1 MLNEIKKSEVKKLFP
16 KRKRDSHK
24 GDNGRVL
31 IVGGS
36 REYYGA
42 PILAGMGALFG
53 GTDLV
58 TLFVPEC
65 NFDVSR
71 SYYPDFIVKAFPGDH
86 LDARGVELVAR
97 ASENQDCVMFGPG
110 IGDREETQTAIQAL
124 IKKIECPLVLDS
136 HAIYALPRKETRDNA
151 RILITPHAQEFANFC
166 KKPMPSLFIEKT
178 EYVKKCATTFNVNV
192 LLKNPVDI
200 IVSAKG
206 DFCINSTGNQG
217 MTKGGTGDVL
227 AGLIGG
233 LVAQGLSLYNAAR
246 IGAFILGTAGD
257 ELLLEKGYGY
267 TATDLALHLPYAI
280 QEILK

>member
-1 MLNEIKKSEVKKLFP
+1 MLNEIKKSNVKKLFP

-42 PILAGMGALFG
+42 PLLAGMGALFS

-71 SYYPDFIVKAFPGDH
+71 TYYPDFIVKAFPGDR
-86 LDARGVELVAR
+86 LDGRGVEPISL
-97 ASENQDCVMFGPG
+97 ASENQDCVVFGPG
-110 IGDREETQTAIQAL
+110 IGDRPETQATIQAL

-136 HAIYALPRKETRDNA
+136 HAVYALPRDHTRNNA

-166 KKPMPSLFIEKT
+166 KKPLPSLFIEKT
-178 EYVKKCATTFNVNV
+178 EKAKKCAATFNVNV
-192 LLKNPVDI
+192 LLKNPLDI
-200 IVSAKG
+200 VVSAQG
-206 DFCINSTGNQG
+206 DFCINSTGNPG

-227 AGLIGG
+227 VGLIGG
-233 LVAQGLSLYNAAR
+233 LVARGLSLYDAAR
-246 IGAFILGTAGD
+246 VGVFILGTAGD
-257 ELLLEKGYGY
+257 ELFLGKSYAY
-267 TATDLALHLPYAI
+267 TATDLALHLPYTI
-280 QEILK
+280 QGMLK